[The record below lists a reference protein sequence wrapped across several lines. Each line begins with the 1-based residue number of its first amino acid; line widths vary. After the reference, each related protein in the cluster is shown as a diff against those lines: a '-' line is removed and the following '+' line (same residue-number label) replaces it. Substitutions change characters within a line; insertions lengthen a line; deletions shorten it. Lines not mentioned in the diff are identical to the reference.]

1 MSNYTKTTNFAA
13 KDSLPSGNAAKI
25 VKGAEI
31 DTEFNNIATASA
43 TKANANNAALT
54 GTTVFETLSD
64 GTIGVTGWVDEDNM
78 SSNSAVLIPTQQ
90 SVKAYVDSQVTAQDL
105 DVTDGSNSID
115 IDLDSESLGILG
127 GTGIDSTASG
137 TGVTLAIDSTVTTLT
152 GAQTLTNKTLTT
164 PTILTS
170 FTIGSATITEA
181 ELEILDGATVTTA
194 ELNVLDGIT
203 STTAELNI
211 LDGVTSTASELN
223 ILDGVTSTATELNIL
238 DGVTAT
244 TAEINYVD
252 GVTSNVQTQI
262 NTKAPIDGATF
273 TGTTT
278 IPTADINGGAIDGTV
293 IGGSTAAA
301 VSATTVSASGNIT
314 VGGTVDGRDV
324 ATDGTKLDGIEAS
337 ADVTDTANV
346 TAAGAL
352 MDSELTAIASVKAL
366 NQGVATSDSP
376 TFTNLTLSGTGSVKV
391 PAGTTAQRDGS
402 PAAGMFRYNSSL
414 EQFEGYTS
422 EWGSIG
428 GGGGTNTFTTDS
440 FTGNGSTTAY
450 ALSQVTSSEDN
461 LLVFIEGVFQ
471 QQDAYSIATAS
482 GTTTLTFSAAP
493 ANGNAILIYSVAAG
507 ISGSNLNIDS
517 MTGDG
522 SDTTLTLSIAP
533 VNENNTQVF
542 IDGVY
547 QSKSN
552 YSISGTTLTF
562 STAPPTGTAVEVMTF
577 TQTDINVPVD
587 GTITP
592 AKIASGDFYFD
603 TDTLYVDATNDRVG
617 IGTSSP
623 AKELEIK
630 AASVPTLKLNQAGTY
645 GAEIALRGNDLDI
658 AGSAND
664 IVFYTGG
671 NNDVSTTERMRIDS
685 AGSVGIGTSSPAT
698 QLFVKSA
705 SNAANVFAIESANA
719 AQRLQFGVNTS
730 NGGSYIFEQKAQ
742 ALRFGTSDTERMR
755 IDSSGRV
762 MVALT
767 THATDANLS
776 SAGAS
781 GRFAAAFNN
790 AATSAGYGVG
800 VASATGEAMYFYH
813 GGTFA
818 SLVGRVRTNSTTC
831 FFENLSDQRL
841 KENIEDADDAGSRI
855 DAIQVRKFDWKVDG
869 SHQDYG
875 MIAQELQAVAPEA
888 VSPTLNPEDM
898 MGVDF
903 SKLVPMLVKEIQ
915 SLRTRVQTLE
925 NN

>member
-1 MSNYTKTTNFAA
+1 
-13 KDSLPSGNAAKI
+13 
-25 VKGAEI
+25 
-31 DTEFNNIATASA
+31 
-43 TKANANNAALT
+43 
-54 GTTVFETLSD
+54 
-64 GTIGVTGWVDEDNM
+64 
-78 SSNSAVLIPTQQ
+78 
-90 SVKAYVDSQVTAQDL
+90 
-105 DVTDGSNSID
+105 
-115 IDLDSESLGILG
+115 
-127 GTGIDSTASG
+127 
-137 TGVTLAIDSTVTTLT
+137 
-152 GAQTLTNKTLTT
+152 
-164 PTILTS
+164 
-170 FTIGSATITEA
+170 
-181 ELEILDGATVTTA
+181 
-194 ELNVLDGIT
+194 
-203 STTAELNI
+203 
-211 LDGVTSTASELN
+211 
-223 ILDGVTSTATELNIL
+223 
-238 DGVTAT
+238 
-244 TAEINYVD
+244 
-252 GVTSNVQTQI
+252 
-262 NTKAPIDGATF
+262 
-273 TGTTT
+273 
-278 IPTADINGGAIDGTV
+278 
-293 IGGSTAAA
+293 
-301 VSATTVSASGNIT
+301 
-314 VGGTVDGRDV
+314 
-324 ATDGTKLDGIEAS
+324 
-337 ADVTDTANV
+337 
-346 TAAGAL
+346 
-352 MDSELTAIASVKAL
+352 
-366 NQGVATSDSP
+366 
-376 TFTNLTLSGTGSVKV
+376 
-391 PAGTTAQRDGS
+391 
-402 PAAGMFRYNSSL
+402 
-414 EQFEGYTS
+414 
-422 EWGSIG
+422 
-428 GGGGTNTFTTDS
+428 
-440 FTGNGSTTAY
+440 
-450 ALSQVTSSEDN
+450 
-461 LLVFIEGVFQ
+461 
-471 QQDAYSIATAS
+471 
-482 GTTTLTFSAAP
+482 
-493 ANGNAILIYSVAAG
+493 
-507 ISGSNLNIDS
+507 
-517 MTGDG
+517 
-522 SDTTLTLSIAP
+522 
-533 VNENNTQVF
+533 
-542 IDGVY
+542 
-547 QSKSN
+547 
-552 YSISGTTLTF
+552 
-562 STAPPTGTAVEVMTF
+562 MTF